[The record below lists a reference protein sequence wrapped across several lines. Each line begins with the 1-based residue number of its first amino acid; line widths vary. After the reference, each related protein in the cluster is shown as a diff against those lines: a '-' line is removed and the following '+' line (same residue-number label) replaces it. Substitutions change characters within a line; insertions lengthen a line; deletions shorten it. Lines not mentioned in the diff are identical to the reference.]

1 MEKIKFMLVSGETQF
16 ILSLSTIAL
25 LVIAVFKVGSLYNDL
40 KTKSSEHEKKIKTL
54 EGENNLIKITQA
66 VLNTK
71 LENIEA
77 GIVEIKSMLTI
88 HINKER

>member
-1 MEKIKFMLVSGETQF
+1 MENFKSMIISGETQF

-25 LVIAVFKVGSLYNDL
+25 LVIAVFKIGSLYNDL
-40 KTKSSEHEKKIKTL
+40 RTKSTEHENKITQL
-54 EGENNLIKITQA
+54 EKENNLIKITQA

-77 GIVEIKSMLTI
+77 GVVEIKAMLTT
-88 HINKER
+88 HLTKE